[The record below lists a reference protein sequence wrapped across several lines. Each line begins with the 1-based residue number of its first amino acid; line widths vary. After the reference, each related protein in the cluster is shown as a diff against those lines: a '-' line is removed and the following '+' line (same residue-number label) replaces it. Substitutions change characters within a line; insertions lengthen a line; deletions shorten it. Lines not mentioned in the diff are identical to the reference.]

1 MLVDRAGPG
10 RRGAPGRAPA
20 GPGTQGRPGGRGRAT
35 LTTVS
40 DSLDLGLFPLDLVLL
55 PGERVPLHL
64 FEPRYRQL
72 YADCT
77 LEDTPFV
84 VLQTGP
90 TGTAEVGCSA
100 RFETLVRRFD
110 DGRLNVL
117 VQGIAPVRLIE
128 ETEGRLYFSALVEP
142 LEDDPAAPP
151 AELVADV
158 LTRFRALAGLGES
171 EMPEAPEG
179 APLSYAMAGAFD
191 LPATAKQELL
201 ESRDEGERLAMVAG
215 LLATVDKETEHA
227 RMAAQRA
234 STNGKV
240 STP

>member
-1 MLVDRAGPG
+1 MGG
-10 RRGAPGRAPA
+10 GGRA
-20 GPGTQGRPGGRGRAT
+20 R
-35 LTTVS
+35 LTPVS

-55 PGERVPLHL
+55 PGEKAPLHL

-84 VLQTGP
+84 VVQAGP

-110 DGRLNVL
+110 DGRLNVI
-117 VQGIAPVRLIE
+117 VQGVAPVRLIE

-142 LEDDPAAPP
+142 LEDDPAAAPP
-151 AELVADV
+151 ELVADV
-158 LTRFRALAGLGES
+158 LARFRALAGLGPA
-171 EMPEAPEG
+171 EMPDAPEG
-179 APLSYAMAGAFD
+179 VPLSYAVAGAFD
-191 LPATAKQELL
+191 LPSGSKQELL
-201 ESRDEGERLAMVAG
+201 ESRDEGTRLAMVAE
-215 LLATVDKETEHA
+215 LLATVDKEMEHA
-227 RMAAQRA
+227 RMAAHRA
-234 STNGKV
+234 GTNGKV

>member
-1 MLVDRAGPG
+1 M
-10 RRGAPGRAPA
+10 
-20 GPGTQGRPGGRGRAT
+20 
-35 LTTVS
+35 S
-40 DSLDLGLFPLDLVLL
+40 ESIDLGLFPLDLVLL
-55 PGERVPLHL
+55 PGEKAPLHL

-77 LEDTPFV
+77 LEDRPFV
-84 VLQTGP
+84 VLQAGP

-142 LEDDPAAPP
+142 LEDDPAPAPP
-151 AELVADV
+151 GLVAGV
-158 LTRFRALAGLGES
+158 LTRFRALAGLGGS
-171 EMPEAPEG
+171 EMPDAPEG
-179 APLSYAMAGAFD
+179 VPLSYAVAGAFD
-191 LPATAKQELL
+191 LPDTAKQELL
-201 ESRDEGERLAMVAG
+201 ESRDESARLAMVAE
-215 LLATVDKETEHA
+215 LLARVDKEMEHA
-227 RMAAQRA
+227 RMAAHRA
-234 STNGKV
+234 SMNGKV